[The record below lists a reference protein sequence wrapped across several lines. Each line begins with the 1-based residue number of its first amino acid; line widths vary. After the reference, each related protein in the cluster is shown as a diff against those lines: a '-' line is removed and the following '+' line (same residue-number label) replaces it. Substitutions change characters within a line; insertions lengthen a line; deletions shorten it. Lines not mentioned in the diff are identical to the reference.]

1 MGKAA
6 VLSIA
11 VAFIVLGLLGLAY
24 PAGATGLNWIISGIV
39 ALLVGW
45 MSGKK
50 Q

>member
-6 VLSIA
+6 VWSIA
-11 VAFIVLGLLGLAY
+11 VAFILLGVLSLAY

-45 MSGKK
+45 GMDKK
-50 Q
+50 K